1 MRPARSLAA
10 VMAAVL
16 LQGDL
21 AWSQW
26 LQDGSQKVKET
37 EPNAVVSTSTARP
50 TMIQLDGR
58 NLRVIQVEDLWSVSE
73 PPHGVRGQAWGVRL
87 EDKRR
92 SLDHYDARFAG

>member
-37 EPNAVVSTSTARP
+37 EPNAVVSTVSSAVAATSAST
-50 TMIQLDGR
+50 
-58 NLRVIQVEDLWSVSE
+58 
-73 PPHGVRGQAWGVRL
+73 
-87 EDKRR
+87 
-92 SLDHYDARFAG
+92 